1 MNLLTLKN
9 KKIYALGIILFIGL
23 IAISLFEMNMPE
35 GEKSPSGS
43 SINRRTLLYIDNNR
57 SVLDYEYRY
66 QSKKH
71 RKYYEYTLSEKNYT
85 FLDEI
90 DFLSDEEFPQG
101 LCITDE
107 YVFISTYS
115 ESKERL
121 GELKI
126 FDRMSGVHLI
136 SLGVDENSHLGGV
149 AYDGEYI
156 WICNSYKKTLERISY
171 EFIKQ
176 MILDN
181 LGAQIDVRNQVEV
194 YKIKNRPSSV
204 SFYKGYLMVASHSIS
219 GPGNMIGY
227 VYNQE
232 KDTLEAVLSF
242 QIPQKVQG
250 VTFTEQGE
258 VIVSAS
264 YGRRSSS
271 YIKIYNSLLAMNHD
285 VKNYKECI
293 ELPPCSE
300 GVFYWDKNIYVLFES
315 AAKKYLEGTDGRGES
330 FSPINKILLIKK

>member
-1 MNLLTLKN
+1 MLTLKN
-9 KKIYALGIILFIGL
+9 KKIYALGIILFVGL

-35 GEKSPSGS
+35 GDKSPSGS
-43 SINRRTLLYIDNNR
+43 SVNRRSIMFIDNDR
-57 SVLDYEYRY
+57 SVLDYKYRF

-71 RKYYEYTLSEKNYT
+71 RKYYEYILPEKNYS
-85 FLDEI
+85 FI
-90 DFLSDEEFPQG
+90 DNIYFISEDEFPQG

-126 FDRMSGVHLI
+126 FDRLSGMYLI

-156 WICNSYKKTLERISY
+156 WLCNSYKRTLERISY
-171 EFIKQ
+171 EFIQQ

-181 LGAQIDVRNQVEV
+181 LGAQIDIRNQVEV
-194 YKIKNRPSSV
+194 YKIQNRPSSV

-227 VYNQE
+227 SYNQE
-232 KDTLEAVLSF
+232 KDTLDAVLSF

-250 VTFTEQGE
+250 ITFTDQGE
-258 VIVSAS
+258 IIVSAS

-271 YIKIYNSLLAMNHD
+271 YIKIYSSLLTMNRD
-285 VKNYKECI
+285 VNNYKECI

-300 GVFYWDKNIYVLFES
+300 GVFYWDDHIYIIFES
-315 AAKKYLEGTDGRGES
+315 AAKKYYEGIDGKGES
-330 FSPINKILLIKK
+330 LSPIDKILLIKKTK